1 MKAKIRMSI
10 KQWIELIDNFIYSK
24 GKRPISWDTVLIKE
38 HSSGATFFNTIEDT
52 KPYPNTYAGK
62 WFKSKQTW
70 LDFYNSYDYIY
81 SLLFG
86 QRIVSHF
93 CYTYTYIDIAK
104 RYGTKFPIVDVGG
117 AAFTAFQLIQLGAPK
132 VYVENFDNS
141 PQSLFTTYMAEQ
153 LSLPIEVIKHNEFP
167 KKSIMICSEYLE
179 HFKNVDEE
187 VDRLVEGKP
196 KAIYERSAFGTPA
209 YGHYIPITINRKLLN
224 ETSARHN
231 GRKQLRKYFE
241 SLGYNRTI
249 VDGFNKR
256 PFLFVKEKL

>member
-1 MKAKIRMSI
+1 MKIRMSL
-10 KQWIELIDNFIYSK
+10 KQWLKLIDEFIYSQDHK
-24 GKRPISWDTVLIKE
+24 PLLWDEVLIKE

-62 WFKSKQTW
+62 WFKSKQKW

-93 CYTYTYIDIAK
+93 CYSYSYTDIAK
-104 RYGTKFPIVDVGG
+104 RYGTKYPIVDVGG
-117 AAFTAFQLIQLGAPK
+117 AAFTAFQLVQMGAPK
-132 VYVENFDNS
+132 VYVENFDDS
-141 PQSLFTTYMAEQ
+141 PQSLFTTYMAHQ
-153 LSLPIEVIKHNEFP
+153 LSLPIEVIRHGEFP

-179 HFKNVDEE
+179 HFPNVDIE
-187 VDRLVEGKP
+187 VDRLVAGKP
-196 KAIYERSAFGTPA
+196 TAIYERSAFATPA
-209 YGHYIPITINRKLLN
+209 YGHYDPIIINGQPWSGDSGR
-224 ETSARHN
+224 RN
-231 GRKQLRKYFE
+231 GRKQLRKYFA

-256 PFLFVKEKL
+256 PFLFVKEKS